1 MGVTGGP
8 QEKADRFRQSLNLP
22 FPLVGD
28 PDGTVL
34 KAYKVRWP
42 IVGIAKRVTYVI
54 GRDKKVLWAFR
65 NERDMTAHAA
75 EACAFVGGLST

>member
-1 MGVTGGP
+1 VTGGSG
-8 QEKADRFRQSLNLP
+8 EGADRFRESLGLP

-28 PDGTVL
+28 SDGTIL

-54 GRDKKVLWAFR
+54 GQDRKVLSAFR
-65 NERDMTAHAA
+65 NERDMTAHATQ
-75 EACAFVGGLST
+75 ACTFVAGLPR